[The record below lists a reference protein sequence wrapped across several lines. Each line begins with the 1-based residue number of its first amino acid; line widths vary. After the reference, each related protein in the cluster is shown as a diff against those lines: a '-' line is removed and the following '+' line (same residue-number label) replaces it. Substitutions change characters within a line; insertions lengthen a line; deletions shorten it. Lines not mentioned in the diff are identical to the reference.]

1 MKASLSKSDRTIV
14 PIIIGLSIVVPLVV
28 VVLMNLP
35 TRYDLLGLELGT
47 FPFFHALINGMTA
60 ILLAL
65 GYAFIKNNKKIAH
78 RNVMITAFG
87 LSALFLV
94 SYVISKISNEPVPYG
109 GEGVLRYVYF
119 FILISHILLSAI
131 IIPLVLFTMYR
142 GLTGEYA
149 KHRKIARWTFPI
161 WMYVAITGVL
171 VYLFMLPY
179 Y

>member
-1 MKASLSKSDRTIV
+1 MKATLSRSDKTIV
-14 PIIIGLSIVVPLVV
+14 PIIIGLSVIVPIVV

-35 TRYDLLGLELGT
+35 TRYDLLGLEVGS

-60 ILLAL
+60 ILLLL
-65 GYAFIKNNKKIAH
+65 GYTFIKQDRKIAH

-109 GEGVLRYVYF
+109 GEGVLRYIYF
-119 FILISHILLSAI
+119 FILITHIALSAI

-142 GLTGEYA
+142 GLTGEYT
-149 KHRKIARWTFPI
+149 KHKKIARWTFPI
-161 WMYVAITGVL
+161 WLYVAITGVL

>member
-1 MKASLSKSDRTIV
+1 MKATLSKSDKTIV
-14 PIIIGLSIVVPLVV
+14 PIIIGLSVIVPIVVVI
-28 VVLMNLP
+28 LMNLP
-35 TRYDLLGLELGT
+35 TRYNLLGLEVGS

-60 ILLAL
+60 ILLLL
-65 GYAFIKNNKKIAH
+65 GYTFIKQERKIAH

-109 GEGVLRYVYF
+109 GEGILRYIYF
-119 FILISHILLSAI
+119 FILITHIALSAI

-142 GLTGEYA
+142 GLTGEYT
-149 KHRKIARWTFPI
+149 KHKKIARWTFPI
-161 WMYVAITGVL
+161 WLYVAITGVL